1 MGFFAAAFQRYP
13 ADIDKMIPGS
23 LSPQMSELLAT
34 SLQLAGQPTR
44 AQDLVKV
51 LKSKDEAAP
60 NLATIPTSLDAVQ
73 AVGPPEFDLLWGASF
88 ASGDPRYCS
97 KILARFAAVANVG
110 DNADDLVH
118 LARNMESGQDQQWIV
133 DKRGPDKAREL
144 VPVASALWALHSNAE
159 HHPFVQ
165 TVMTEYITAHSTE
178 PAAKAL
184 SALAQ
189 EYGYYQLNKVIT
201 LTEPT
206 PGNHSV
212 TVNILYLS
220 QILDDLGR
228 HASGYPAKFEFAD
241 DRPRAEKDVTTIS
254 NMLDPL
260 TDNPGTSPLLLL
272 RLGILHAIGFNLDIP
287 DSFQKASTAFT
298 KLLSRTPDDPQA
310 NYRYGS
316 FLATTT
322 RKGEGIPFLEKAKSL
337 GFANAEY
344 ELGFSYAMVGDKAKA
359 VENLEAYTKRVP
371 GDTRATAVLEAVRN
385 NKIEFKMM
393 KNDGTA
399 PHAN

>member
-1 MGFFAAAFQRYP
+1 M
-13 ADIDKMIPGS
+13 
-23 LSPQMSELLAT
+23 
-34 SLQLAGQPTR
+34 
-44 AQDLVKV
+44 VKV

-144 VPVASALWALHSNAE
+144 VPVASALCALHSNAE

-344 ELGFSYAMVGDKAKA
+344 EARIQLCHGRRQGKSCREPGGLHQARAGRHSRDCRPGSRSQQQDRVQNDEERRDRTSCKLIPPSIHRPTIIKSSPTWSYHG
-359 VENLEAYTKRVP
+359 RSR
-371 GDTRATAVLEAVRN
+371 G
-385 NKIEFKMM
+385 
-393 KNDGTA
+393 
-399 PHAN
+399 